1 MRRGRCRRRIGAGTA
16 WKYAFTVVEADLD
29 SLLAQLW
36 GLSPGELARVKTLV
50 DTLASDESRPR
61 GGRFRTV
68 AGVLSDDD
76 ACAMIQAANECE
88 QIDSRGW

>member
-1 MRRGRCRRRIGAGTA
+1 MIA
-16 WKYAFTVVEADLD
+16 ADLD
-29 SLLAQLW
+29 CLLARLR
-36 GLSPGELARVKTLV
+36 GLSPSELARVKALV
-50 DTLASDESRPR
+50 DTLASDEPGPR

-88 QIDSRGW
+88 KLDSRGW